1 VAVKGI
7 PLKNIHGFNGG
18 LLCIMEETTEK
29 TLTAQRIEYLK
40 NYNENIIQ
48 SITDGILVL
57 DPALRI
63 RTWNKKMEEI
73 FHIKAKRILG
83 KKLEQVGRP
92 LVSVNFIERLQ
103 EVIRTGAPFEEKGFR
118 LKTRF
123 RGTVVLNLK
132 IIPLLD
138 KDGRVAGIIVLH
150 EDITD
155 KERIEMRFQNLFET
169 AQDGILLTDLKG
181 RIVSANQKVLKL
193 LDTCWENLEGA
204 LLSRFLPTE
213 KRHRLQEKFL
223 SVIEGQEVE
232 PHEVD
237 MISVSGKRIPV
248 ELSVT
253 AVRKDE
259 KVFGLQIIGRD
270 ITSRKRM
277 EEEMV
282 RSSKLAAVGELASGV
297 AHEINNPLASV
308 AGYAEEMLDLVKEKG
323 GLKRR
328 DLNEFQEALTTIL
341 EQANRCKEIIQSLL
355 NFARQGEFEVIPV
368 KINDLI
374 EKTLVLI
381 DPEIRTFRT
390 RVLKE
395 MEPNLPSAE
404 TNPSQLQQV
413 FLNIIRNA
421 LDAMDSG
428 GELRIAT
435 QARNG
440 IIQIK
445 FRDDGRGIPAENI
458 GKIFNPF
465 FTTKPPGSGTGL
477 GLSICYRIM
486 DKLKGSIEVD
496 SQPGHG
502 STFTVS
508 IPRRWLKQ
516 GT

>member
-1 VAVKGI
+1 
-7 PLKNIHGFNGG
+7 
-18 LLCIMEETTEK
+18 M
-29 TLTAQRIEYLK
+29 TAQSIEYLK

-83 KKLEQVGRP
+83 KKLEQAGRP
-92 LVSVNFIERLQ
+92 LVSVNFIQRLQ
-103 EVIRTGAPFEEKGFR
+103 EVIRTGTPFEEKGFR

-138 KDGRVAGIIVLH
+138 KEGRVAGIIVLH

-155 KERIEMRFQNLFET
+155 KERIEMRYQNLFET

-204 LLSRFLPTE
+204 PLSRFLPTE
-213 KRHRLQEKFL
+213 KKRDRLQEKLL

-232 PHEVD
+232 PYEVELT
-237 MISVSGKRIPV
+237 SVSGKRIPV

-253 AVRKDE
+253 AVREDE

-270 ITSRKRM
+270 ITNRKRM

-308 AGYAEEMLDLVKEKG
+308 AGYAEEMIDLVKEKG
-323 GLKRR
+323 GLKST
-328 DLNEFQEALTTIL
+328 DIDEFQEALTTIL
-341 EQANRCKEIIQSLL
+341 DQANRCKEIIQSLL

-390 RVLKE
+390 KIFKE
-395 MEPNLPSAE
+395 MDPDLPPAE

-413 FLNIIRNA
+413 FLNIIKNA

-428 GELRIAT
+428 GELSIAT

-445 FRDDGRGIPAENI
+445 FRDDGKGIPPENI

-486 DKLKGSIEVD
+486 DKLKGSIEVE

-502 STFTVS
+502 STFVVNV
-508 IPRRWLKQ
+508 PRRWLRP

>member
-1 VAVKGI
+1 
-7 PLKNIHGFNGG
+7 
-18 LLCIMEETTEK
+18 ME
-29 TLTAQRIEYLK
+29 L
-40 NYNENIIQ
+40 
-48 SITDGILVL
+48 
-57 DPALRI
+57 
-63 RTWNKKMEEI
+63 
-73 FHIKAKRILG
+73 
-83 KKLEQVGRP
+83 
-92 LVSVNFIERLQ
+92 
-103 EVIRTGAPFEEKGFR
+103 
-118 LKTRF
+118 
-123 RGTVVLNLK
+123 
-132 IIPLLD
+132 
-138 KDGRVAGIIVLH
+138 
-150 EDITD
+150 
-155 KERIEMRFQNLFET
+155 
-169 AQDGILLTDLKG
+169 
-181 RIVSANQKVLKL
+181 
-193 LDTCWENLEGA
+193 
-204 LLSRFLPTE
+204 
-213 KRHRLQEKFL
+213 
-223 SVIEGQEVE
+223 
-232 PHEVD
+232 
-237 MISVSGKRIPV
+237 ISVSGKRIPV

-253 AVRKDE
+253 AVREDE

-308 AGYAEEMLDLVKEKG
+308 AGYAEELLDLLKERG
-323 GLKRR
+323 RLESR

-341 EQANRCKEIIQSLL
+341 DQANRCKEIIQSLL
-355 NFARQGEFEVIPV
+355 NFARQGDFEVIPV

-395 MEPNLPSAE
+395 MEPNLPPAE

-435 QARNG
+435 ESRNG

-445 FRDDGRGIPAENI
+445 FQDDGKGIPPENM

-477 GLSICYRIM
+477 GLSICSRIM
-486 DKLKGSIEVD
+486 DKLKGSIEVE

-502 STFTVS
+502 STFIVS
-508 IPRRWLKQ
+508 VPRRWLSRAFEVSWNGKHKAHSHC
-516 GT
+516 